1 MFGSNIADHGV
12 FHLAS
17 LLSSQSPGAVMPTP
31 RVTFHRIAVIAL
43 LLIMAGTILHTI
55 HGESLTWDEGDHIFS
70 GYEIW
75 KTHDYGYNPEH
86 PPIVKM
92 LATIPLLGLNL
103 KVPPDQHR
111 FFKTEAYLDGRE
123 LLFRSPGYNGQ
134 DLTFRVRVL
143 PMLFTLIAAILVYC
157 AGREMFSC
165 TTGLVALVLFTF
177 DPTLLAHGAFVTTDM
192 AATCTI
198 FATCYAL
205 WRWYQKPTWP
215 RAAVAGI
222 AAGIALG
229 AKHSTVLLAP
239 MLVALAAGMLIAH
252 YRNREIS
259 SPGAL
264 KTLGAL
270 ATIVGIA
277 VFLLWSFYGFRY
289 NARPAPLAL
298 SPSLIDYAAPL
309 GGFET
314 KGILLAGRL
323 KLLPESYLYGL
334 TDVRAMANGMP
345 SYFMGKVYQHGVWQY
360 FPVLIL
366 IKYTLGML
374 GLLLLTTYAIARRWL
389 HNWSALYFLIAPP
402 AIYLFVAMTSHL
414 NIGARH
420 ILPIS
425 IFACVLAAAGAVT
438 LAQRSRG
445 WAITV
450 TILVALHVVTS
461 LHAAPNYM
469 AYANEAWGGPTQTYK
484 YLSDSNTDWAQ
495 QLVATSAYLR
505 EHNIH
510 DCYIA
515 YFAATAILPS
525 DYGIPCK
532 LLPTPDATSFGDFID
547 VPPVI
552 HGTVLISAGTINGFE
567 TGSRVLNPFE
577 SFRSLQPIDSIQ
589 HGIFVFNG
597 TFSIPLASAL
607 APIARSAEFLKQN
620 NPEAA
625 VREAQIAV
633 QLAPNDLQPQLALG
647 DALAAQHQSQQA
659 LRAYQTAATV
669 IDTMEPDAR
678 KEWHETL
685 QKKIDALK

>member
-1 MFGSNIADHGV
+1 
-12 FHLAS
+12 
-17 LLSSQSPGAVMPTP
+17 MPTP
-31 RVTFHRIAVIAL
+31 RVTLHCIAVIAL

-55 HGESLTWDEGDHIFS
+55 HGESLTWDEGDHIFA
-70 GYEIW
+70 GYQSW

-86 PPIVKM
+86 PPLVKM

-103 KVPPDQHR
+103 TVPPDQHR
-111 FFKTEAYLDGRE
+111 FFKDEAYLDGRE
-123 LLFRSPGYNGQ
+123 LLFRSPGYSGQ
-134 DLTFRVRVL
+134 DLTYRVRIL
-143 PMLFTLIAAILVYC
+143 PILFTLIAAILVYC
-157 AGREMFSC
+157 AAREMFSC

-177 DPTLLAHGAFVTTDM
+177 DPTLLAHGDFVTTDM
-192 AATCTI
+192 AASCTI

-215 RAAVAGI
+215 RATVVGI

-229 AKHSTVLLAP
+229 SKHSTVLLAP
-239 MLVALAAGMLIAH
+239 MIVALAAGMLIVH
-252 YRNREIS
+252 YRNRETT

-270 ATIVGIA
+270 TAIVAIA

-289 NARPAPLAL
+289 NARPAPLQM
-298 SPSLIDYAAPL
+298 SPSLVDYAAPL

-345 SYFMGKVYQHGVWQY
+345 SYFMGKVYKHGVWQY

-374 GLLLLTTYAIARRWL
+374 GLLLLTAYAILRGWL
-389 HNWSALYFLIAPP
+389 RNWSALYFLIVPP

-425 IFACVLAAAGAVT
+425 VFACVLAAAGAVT

-445 WAITV
+445 WAIVVAT
-450 TILVALHVVTS
+450 LVALHVVTS

-469 AYANEAWGGPTQTYK
+469 SYANEAWGGPTQTYK
-484 YLSDSNTDWAQ
+484 FLSDSNTDWAQ
-495 QLVATSAYLR
+495 QLVATEKYIR

-515 YFAATAILPS
+515 YFAAPFILPA

-532 LLPTPDATSFGDFID
+532 RVPTPDSYFSHEVVDA
-547 VPPVI
+547 PPVLN
-552 HGTVLISAGTINGFE
+552 GTVFISAGDLNSFE
-567 TGSRVLNPFE
+567 LGSSVLNAYE
-577 SFRSLQPIDSIQ
+577 SFRSIQPIASIQ
-589 HGIFVFNG
+589 NGILVYQGSFPV
-597 TFSIPLASAL
+597 PLASAL
-607 APIARSAEFLKQN
+607 GHVERASQLLKAN
-620 NPEAA
+620 NPDAA
-625 VREAQIAV
+625 VQEARIAV
-633 QLAPNDLQPQLALG
+633 QIAPQSMQPNMMLG
-647 DALAAQHQSQQA
+647 DALAAQHHPQQA
-659 LRAYQTAATV
+659 LQSYQTAGTI

-678 KEWHETL
+678 KEWRAILKKKTDTL
-685 QKKIDALK
+685 NPK

>member
-1 MFGSNIADHGV
+1 
-12 FHLAS
+12 
-17 LLSSQSPGAVMPTP
+17 MPAT
-31 RVTFHRIAVIAL
+31 RVTLHRIAVIAL

-55 HGESLTWDEGDHIFS
+55 HGESLTWDEGDHIFA
-70 GYEIW
+70 GYQTW

-86 PPIVKM
+86 PPLVKM
-92 LATIPLLGLNL
+92 LATIPLLRLNL

-111 FFKTEAYLDGRE
+111 FFKDEAYFDGRE
-123 LLFRSPGYNGQ
+123 LLFRSPGYDGQ
-134 DLTFRVRVL
+134 SLTFRVRIL
-143 PMLFTLIAAILVYC
+143 PMLFTMIAAILVYC

-165 TTGLVALVLFTF
+165 DTGLVALALFTF

-192 AATCTI
+192 AASCTI

-215 RAAVAGI
+215 RATVVGI

-229 AKHSTVLLAP
+229 SKHSTVLLAP
-239 MLVALAAGMLIAH
+239 MLVALAAGMLIVH
-252 YRNREIS
+252 YRNRDAA

-270 ATIVGIA
+270 TTIVGIA

-289 NARPAPLAL
+289 NGRPAPLQM
-298 SPSLIDYAAPL
+298 SPSLVDYAAPL

-314 KGILLAGRL
+314 KGILLAARL

-345 SYFMGKVYQHGVWQY
+345 SFFMGKVYKHGVWQY

-374 GLLLLTTYAIARRWL
+374 GLLVLTAYAVVRGWL
-389 HNWSALYFLIAPP
+389 RNWSALYFLTVPP

-425 IFACVLAAAGAVT
+425 VFACVLAAAGAVT

-445 WAITV
+445 WKITV
-450 TILVALHVVTS
+450 TVLVALHIVTS

-469 AYANEAWGGPTQTYK
+469 SYANEAWGGPTQTYK

-495 QLVATSAYLR
+495 QLVATEKYVR

-515 YFAATAILPS
+515 YFAAPFILPA

-532 LLPTPDATSFGDFID
+532 LLPTPDSYFSHVVVDA
-547 VPPVI
+547 PPVLT
-552 HGTVLISAGTINGFE
+552 GTVFISAGDLNGFE
-567 TGSRVLNPFE
+567 LGSSVLNPYE
-577 SFRSLQPIDSIQ
+577 SFRSIKPVASIQ
-589 HGIFVFNG
+589 NGIFGFEG
-597 TFSIPLASAL
+597 TFPVPLASAFGHVER
-607 APIARSAEFLKQN
+607 ASHFLKDK
-620 NPEAA
+620 NPDDA
-625 VREAQIAV
+625 VREARIAV
-633 QLAPNDLQPQLALG
+633 QIAPQSLQPNMMLA
-647 DALAAQHQSQQA
+647 DALAAQHNPQEA
-659 LRAYQTAATV
+659 LHSYQTASSI

-678 KEWHETL
+678 KEWHEIL
-685 QKKIDALK
+685 QKKINAVKPQ